1 MRAAVACPAGIA
13 DFLGG
18 ITMSEVKIILPDNS
32 ERAYAAGTTLG
43 EAVKQLS
50 NSLAK
55 KVLAADVDGELTD
68 LREEVKDGSKVSFL
82 TFNEQGGK
90 DTLRHSASHIMAQ
103 AIKRLW
109 PDAQLAIGPAIEN
122 GFYYDIDME
131 HVLVPEDLAKI
142 EAEMHKIVKANF
154 PIEKEVLSRDEALK
168 FFKEKHENYKVELI
182 EDLPADAEISTYRQ
196 GEFVDLCAG
205 PHVASTG
212 KVKAF
217 KLQSL
222 AGAYWRGDEKNK
234 MLQRI
239 YGTAFEKKEELDE
252 YLHLLEEAARRDHRK
267 LGKELGLFVLK
278 EQGPGFPFFL
288 PKGMAL
294 RNELEN
300 FWREVHHDF
309 DYEEIRTPIILNRQ
323 LWEQSGHWFHY
334 RENMYTTVIDD
345 EDYAIKPMN
354 CPGSIL
360 VYQNDLHSY
369 RDFPMRMAELGLVH
383 RHELSGALHGLFR
396 VRSFTQDDAHVFML
410 PSQIK
415 AELIKVIELFDRIYS
430 QFGLT
435 YRVELSTKPDN
446 AMGDDAIWESAT
458 NALREAIEEKQIPYQ
473 INEGDGAF
481 YGPKLDF
488 HIRDSIGRTWQCGT
502 IQLDM
507 NLPERFHMEYVG
519 EDGQKHQPIMIHR
532 ACFGSMERFIGILI
546 EHYAGA
552 FLTWLAP
559 VQVKIL
565 PISEKHVE
573 YAEKLRKAFKKAY
586 VRVELDDRNEKI
598 GYKIRQA
605 QMEKVPYMLVVG
617 DKEEQE
623 GTVAVRS
630 RVEGEKGSVKWED
643 FLADILEEVKERK

>member
-1 MRAAVACPAGIA
+1 
-13 DFLGG
+13 
-18 ITMSEVKIILPDNS
+18 MSEVKIILPDNS

-43 EAVKQLS
+43 EAIKELS

-142 EAEMHKIVKANF
+142 EAEMNKIVKANF
-154 PIEKEVLSRDEALK
+154 PIEKEVISRDEALK

-182 EDLPADAEISTYRQ
+182 EDLPADVEISTYRQ

-239 YGTAFEKKEELDE
+239 YGTAFEKKEELEE

-415 AELIKVIELFDRIYS
+415 SELIKVIELFDRIYS

-435 YRVELSTKPDN
+435 YTVELSTKPDN
-446 AMGDDAIWESAT
+446 AMGDDAIWEAAT

-488 HIRDSIGRTWQCGT
+488 HIRDSLGRTWQCGT

-552 FLTWLAP
+552 FPTWLAP

-586 VRVELDDRNEKI
+586 IRVELDDRNEKI

-623 GTVAVRS
+623 VTVAVRS

-643 FLADILEEVKERK
+643 FLADILAEVKDRK